1 MHHYHAHRVAQAAVN
16 VQLTAIAF
24 GGSRWLR
31 ELQAFRGEAKLDD
44 LPGVDPGKE
53 RERLAAVLNEL
64 ADALINGIESNP
76 RKLWVMKRFQ
86 RFRARMETE
95 DTEGREHF
103 GMEVEQSWTS
113 WASKARMACSVSAW
127 VACSAPVAA
136 DPPPL
141 SLAAHRP

>member
-1 MHHYHAHRVAQAAVN
+1 MAEA
-16 VQLTAIAF
+16 
-24 GGSRWLR
+24 GWLQ
-31 ELQAFRGEAKLDD
+31 ELRAFRGKAKLDD

-103 GMEVEQSWTS
+103 GMEVEQVMDILGIESS
-113 WASKARMACSVSAW
+113 
-127 VACSAPVAA
+127 
-136 DPPPL
+136 DGLL
-141 SLAAHRP
+141 SFYLGGL